1 VLLGAHVST
10 TGGIHTAIDRIEEL
24 GGEAVQ
30 LFTQSPRTWR
40 PTNHDPANFERFKD
54 RRREAGIESVLCHAV
69 YLINL
74 AAPDKE
80 VYDKSVDALLNTV
93 DVARA
98 IEADGVVLHVGS
110 HLGAGL
116 ASGLD
121 RVAAA
126 LEHALERCDGATELL
141 VENSAGSG
149 GTIGRSISE
158 LAVVYD
164 RLDRHPSLG
173 VCLDCCH
180 LWVSGVDVTDEEAL
194 DAVVLEL
201 ESAIGLDRLRAL
213 HVNDAKDDLG
223 AQRDRH
229 ENVGKGKIGK
239 GLTVFLGHPKLQ
251 GRPAVLE
258 TPGKEGK
265 GPDASEMRS
274 LKRLY
279 ARATGR

>member
-1 VLLGAHVST
+1 VLLGAHVSA

-40 PTNHDPANFERFKD
+40 PTNHDPANFERFKE
-54 RRREAGIESVLCHAV
+54 RREGSGVKSVLCHAV

-80 VYDKSVDALLNTV
+80 VYGKSVAALLNTI

-116 ASGLD
+116 DSGLD
-121 RVAAA
+121 RIAAA
-126 LEHALERCDGATELL
+126 LERALERCDGETTIL
-141 VENSAGSG
+141 VENSAGTG
-149 GTIGRSISE
+149 GTIGRSVAE
-158 LAVVYD
+158 LAVIYD
-164 RLDRHPSLG
+164 RLDRHPCLG

-180 LWVSGVDVTDEEAL
+180 LWVSGVDVTDESAL

-213 HVNDAKDDLG
+213 HVNDAKDGLG

-229 ENVGKGKIGK
+229 ENVGKGKIGNK
-239 GLTVFLGHPKLQ
+239 LTVFLGHPKLQ
-251 GRPAVLE
+251 GRPALLE
-258 TPGKEGK
+258 TPGKDGH
-265 GPDASEMRS
+265 GPDAAEMRS
-274 LKRLY
+274 LKKLY
-279 ARATGR
+279 ARATP

>member
-1 VLLGAHVST
+1 MLLGAHVSA
-10 TGGIHTAIDRIEEL
+10 TGGIHTAIDRIEEI

-40 PTNHDPANFERFKD
+40 ATNHDPANFERFKE
-54 RRREAGIESVLCHAV
+54 RRRDTGVGAVLCHAV

-74 AAPDKE
+74 AAPDDE
-80 VYDKSVDALLNTV
+80 VYKKSVGALLNTI

-116 ASGLD
+116 DSGLD

-126 LEHALERCDGATELL
+126 LEHALDRCNGETTILL
-141 VENSAGSG
+141 ENSAGTG
-149 GTIGRSISE
+149 GTIGRSVAE

-164 RLDRHPSLG
+164 RLDRHPCLG

-180 LWVSGVDVTDEEAL
+180 LWVSGVDVTDESVL
-194 DAVVLEL
+194 DAVLLEL
-201 ESAIGLDRLRAL
+201 DTAIGLDRLLAL
-213 HVNDAKDDLG
+213 HVNDAKDPLG

-229 ENVGKGKIGK
+229 ENVGKGTIGSK
-239 GLTVFLGHPKLQ
+239 LTVFLGHPKLQ
-251 GRPAVLE
+251 GLPALLE
-258 TPGKEGK
+258 TPGTDGH
-265 GPDASEMRS
+265 GPDADEMRN
-274 LKRLY
+274 LEKLY
-279 ARATGR
+279 ARATR